1 MDYSEEVDET
11 GAPAIDS
18 SWTLFLDRD
27 GVLNEEAVGSYIL
40 SPEEFLF
47 YDGVLP
53 AVKELTGLF
62 GTTIIVTNQRGVGRG
77 LMTLENLRDIHRHM
91 RTEIEEAGGRIDKIY
106 AATALETGDHNRKP
120 NIGMGIQSR
129 EDFPHIDF
137 SKSVMVGN
145 NLSDMEFGKRLGMHT
160 VLLSTTSPAVELPHN
175 LVDAQFDNLPA
186 WVASLE
192 VLKERTA
199 EAGEVM

>member
-1 MDYSEEVDET
+1 MDYSEEDAN
-11 GAPAIDS
+11 GIAIDS

-27 GVLNEEAVGSYIL
+27 GVLNEEAVGSYIT
-40 SPEEFLF
+40 SWPEFIFSE
-47 YDGVLP
+47 GVLG
-53 AVKELTGLF
+53 AIKKLTGLF

-77 LMTLENLRDIHRHM
+77 LMSLETLRDIHRQM
-91 RTEIEEAGGRIDKIY
+91 RAEIELAGGRIDKIY

-137 SKSVMVGN
+137 HKSVIVGN

-160 VLLSTTSPAVELPHN
+160 VFLSTTSPAMELPHS
-175 LVDAQFDNLPA
+175 LIDEQFETLAA
-186 WVASLE
+186 WTASLE
-192 VLKERTA
+192 AIRERSA
-199 EAGEVM
+199 AGAGEVM